1 MFECEKDMER
11 RAKKE
16 EIKNEWEKAFGM
28 KISEKLN
35 KKGIDKFWDDNTS
48 LSEAIDLLTAAA
60 FDELLCDIIDDIAGI
75 IVVSNKE
82 KKSEEKYQVYNK
94 VGNYFLEESF
104 ESIDDAK
111 EFIREKALNTKYK
124 VDDFKV
130 VRMYE

>member
-16 EIKNEWEKAFGM
+16 EIKNAWEKAFGM

-35 KKGIDKFWDDNTS
+35 KKGLDKFWDDNTS

-75 IVVSNKE
+75 IDYFISNF
-82 KKSEEKYQVYNK
+82 SRRIFSWN
-94 VGNYFLEESF
+94 
-104 ESIDDAK
+104 
-111 EFIREKALNTKYK
+111 
-124 VDDFKV
+124 
-130 VRMYE
+130 